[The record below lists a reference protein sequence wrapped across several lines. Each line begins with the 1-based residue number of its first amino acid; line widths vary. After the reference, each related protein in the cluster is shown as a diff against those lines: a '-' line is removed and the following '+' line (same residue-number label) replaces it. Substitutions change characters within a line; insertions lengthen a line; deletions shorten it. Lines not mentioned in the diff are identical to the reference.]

1 MNSKSLTDSE
11 LMLLGLVS
19 EMPRHGY
26 EIEQVLEARG
36 MREWAQIGFSSI
48 YFVLG
53 KLEKS
58 GLVQS
63 ETPTRTKAR
72 KVFSITPL
80 GSEKLIAETT
90 AALGKYRPASSSL
103 LLGMVNWAVL
113 TRNEALDALK
123 ERLSSIDEQIE
134 HLECLRRHRQPMPD
148 HVEIL
153 FDFSASQLAAE
164 RTWITKTLDYMRSKP
179 WPTTN

>member
-1 MNSKSLTDSE
+1 MKPKNLTDSE

-63 ETPTRTKAR
+63 EAPAGTKAR
-72 KVFSITPL
+72 KVFSITPS
-80 GSEKLIAETT
+80 GSEKLVAETT
-90 AALGKYRPASSSL
+90 AALEKYRPASSSL
-103 LLGMVNWAVL
+103 LLGMVNWSVL
-113 TRNEALDALK
+113 PPNTALDALN
-123 ERLSSIDEQIE
+123 ERLSSIDEQVE
-134 HLECLRRHRQPMPD
+134 HLERLRRRRQPMPD
-148 HVEIL
+148 HVEVL

-164 RTWITKTLDYMRSKP
+164 RTWIAKTLDYMRSKP
-179 WPTTN
+179 WPTTD